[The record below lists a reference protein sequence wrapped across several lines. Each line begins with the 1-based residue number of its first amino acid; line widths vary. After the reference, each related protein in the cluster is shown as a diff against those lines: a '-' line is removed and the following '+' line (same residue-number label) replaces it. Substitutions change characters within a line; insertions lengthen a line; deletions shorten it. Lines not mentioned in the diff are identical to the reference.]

1 MEIINRYGAITL
13 EAGSVLGDATTA
25 FMDRMATLIKD
36 ASPADLRVLAEISV
50 SSVHV
55 RFSEM
60 ILRGAL
66 AMHRAEK
73 RILPK
78 AQ

>member
-36 ASPADLRVLAEISV
+36 ASPSDLRVLAEISV
-50 SSVHV
+50 SSIHV

-60 ILRGAL
+60 ILRGA
-66 AMHRAEK
+66 MMMRRAEK
-73 RILPK
+73 GILPK

>member
-36 ASPADLRVLAEISV
+36 ASPADLRILAEISV
-50 SSVHV
+50 SSIHV
-55 RFSEM
+55 RFAEM
-60 ILRGAL
+60 ILRK
-66 AMHRAEK
+66 AMAMRRAE
-73 RILPK
+73 RGILPK
-78 AQ
+78 AR